1 MISFVLLNQF
11 IYLLFLYS
19 VNIYLVQ
26 IKNKIKLKWVK
37 TETDKQKLER
47 IHRNLGK
54 P

>member
-37 TETDKQKLER
+37 TETDK
-47 IHRNLGK
+47 
-54 P
+54 